1 MDSIEE
7 RVKALQQMPL
17 LENLPNGDLERLAAK
32 LRIESYEAGTEIIKQ
47 GASSSSA
54 YLIVSGS
61 CDVRRKTPRG
71 SRRLSFLRKHD
82 FFGELSI
89 LVPAPRSA
97 SVIAHEP
104 VVVLVL
110 TAWEFNLA
118 LRSNKAMALHLVKVL
133 AERLQRADDDF
144 SSKG

>member
-61 CDVRRKTPRG
+61 CDVRRKTPKG
-71 SRRLSFLRKHD
+71 SRRLSFLRKND

>member
-17 LENLPNGDLERLAAK
+17 LENLPHGDLARLASK

-61 CDVRRKTPRG
+61 CDVRRKTPKG